1 MYETSVQLWNERVSG
16 ISAYVARNFNKNEEK
31 IEVTAKA
38 RHLGIQLGINEEK
51 CRKAKEL
58 SRMYFVKD
66 SPIKVEN

>member
-38 RHLGIQLGINEEK
+38 RHLGTQLGINEEK

>member
-16 ISAYVARNFNKNEEK
+16 ISAYVARNFDKNEEK

>member
-16 ISAYVARNFNKNEEK
+16 ISAYVARNFDKNEEK
-31 IEVTAKA
+31 IEVIAKA